1 MSPTSKTLNI
11 ELITKSNLFDETYY
25 KNHNAGS
32 EFENAVEDYLCK
44 GSFKGV
50 NPSFL
55 FHSRYYLSKNTDV
68 NAANVCPLIHYIK
81 CGEKEGR
88 APSVFVDLDHLKQQ
102 IPKDVEL
109 TYLAYF
115 YDNEI
120 ELELSV
126 HPYFDTKYYLENN
139 LDVRNAGISPYHHFI
154 GKGVYEG
161 RNPRADINIIKYIE
175 ENNIDTL
182 KEHPFR
188 HFILFSGHPLELGSF
203 TIEEQSVIEQAENE
217 INYIQTTTLE
227 KQEIPNYIIDAIH
240 QSEIFDVNYYL
251 SFAGDIQPYDNAI
264 EHYVAV
270 GHEKLLDP
278 SPYFSTKY
286 YLATNNDIRM
296 SGDNSLYH
304 YVSAGEKEGRQPNP
318 HFNPHDYLELNP
330 DLVCIGGRSLLGH
343 YYHCGISEKRSF
355 IKTNGNNSG
364 ISVIHPV
371 LDVRNKDEQK
381 KVTFD
386 AAFYL
391 QIYDDVRE
399 AGVEPES
406 HYYNVGEK
414 EGRKPNQYFDPSFY
428 YRVNPDIRTAALS
441 AFEHYA
447 TQGYYEGRKGLASKN
462 DERSKVIKPLLF
474 VGHDGIQAGSE
485 VVLLEVVK
493 WFFEHTPRRLKVLLL
508 APGPVANQ
516 YAQYADILVLP
527 ENEVDS
533 PELVTEFIK
542 ENFEF
547 VYLNTVVSG
556 KLFDILDEYK
566 IQLKGS
572 IITHIHEMEKVIAEN
587 LTSFE
592 SLKKYS
598 EHIISASPATT
609 KTLIETHNLPETMIT
624 TVPAFIKIVDPT
636 LSNLEKLKNKI
647 RSELSIPSDALVVAG
662 CGTVY
667 WRKGPDIFLA
677 SAREAIAEKSDI
689 HFVWIGPGPDLE
701 EISRSLT
708 ESEKRNIHF
717 IGQRDD
723 ANEAIAA
730 ADIFYMSSREDPFP
744 LVVMEAAQHCI
755 PTICFS
761 EATGITEFVKDDAGV
776 CLEKIDSSD
785 AAKTILNLHS
795 ERDLLAQ
802 MGSVA
807 RERVTANYT
816 SEKQCLN
823 IYKVLQKHTHY
834 KPSVSVIIPMY
845 NHELFIDERIQTV
858 LNQTIKDIEVLVF
871 DDCSKDNSVK
881 NASAYTHDFR
891 VSVQENI
898 KNTGSPFAQ
907 WSKGLAVA
915 KSDVV
920 WIAEGDDTCDKNFI
934 STLLPYFDD
943 ELVNIASGKTVIM
956 NEKGEVN
963 HSALEPYLNSAYP
976 CKYLNSFIMDGFE
989 EVNESF
995 GAVCTLVNASG
1006 LLLRKSSLD
1015 TEILKQASSFKM
1027 CGDWLIYLASLR
1039 KGKLAYDVNT
1049 NNYFRRHS
1057 ASVVNKVE
1065 GSNTYF
1071 YERYKVTEFVFD
1083 NYKVTP
1089 KLVRKA
1095 FSAIDR
1101 EWERFKYKHKN
1112 KTLDDLYDK
1121 KCLKDKITY
1130 QNQSK
1135 HIGLYVHGMLFSKG
1149 GIERLA
1155 ADLANYFVEQG
1166 YGVTIYARHW
1176 GGNAKPVYPLYGN
1189 IKVKGIFDETRQ
1201 EVSIQE
1207 LRKALLDDGIDVFIP
1222 MLSEWLFTPIV
1233 EAANFTGIPVIAS
1246 EHNDPWK
1253 IEDLWWNKE
1262 ERLKCFEHVD
1272 SIHLLLN
1279 KFRQSLPSKLHS
1291 KVHIIP
1297 NGIEFPATFKPY
1309 DNRKKIIVAVGRL
1322 AEQKRFDRLIQAVA
1336 KIKETLLATGWHVEI
1351 YGEGYLRSELEQL
1364 IDKLGVADLIAL
1376 KGSTND
1382 IASVLNSASINVMPS
1397 EFEGFGIAL
1406 VEAMARGLPSIA
1418 FKQCNGPNEIIN
1430 SKSGL
1435 LVESIEELSDSLAKM
1450 IKNDKQRSIMSKN
1463 ARFASKQFEKKTVFP
1478 KWVNMINNV
1487 VGD

>member
-1 MSPTSKTLNI
+1 MFTKAKKYILNNKLGANKYPQFSEEFYKKVFNDDFYRCAYGNYLKGLSPAEHFTNNFEKLEFDPCSSLSIKALSSNNEGESLVTVLEKCASDAHFFSECKSISPAVYKHFQITEHARIDKDIKMLKYLVDEAFYNECYPDIERSWLEPYLHYVLFGAKELRNPTASFNTSIYIKTYSDVL
-11 ELITKSNLFDETYY
+11 
-25 KNHNAGS
+25 HS
-32 EFENAVEDYLCK
+32 EI
-44 GSFKGV
+44 
-50 NPSFL
+50 NPF
-55 FHSRYYLSKNTDV
+55 
-68 NAANVCPLIHYIK
+68 IHYFEFGK
-81 CGEKEGR
+81 KEGR
-88 APSVFVDLDHLKQQ
+88 VKNIEEYEALREKQAWLESV
-102 IPKDVEL
+102 
-109 TYLAYF
+109 TT
-115 YDNEI
+115 
-120 ELELSV
+120 
-126 HPYFDTKYYLENN
+126 FDPTFYLENN
-139 LDVRNAGISPYHHFI
+139 PDVKDAGLDPLEHFKSFGEQEGRKPNPYFDPVFYLEKNPDVLRSKMTPFTHFCDFGVHEDRAFCPEQVIKNSVESSVEPAEVVFDTEYYLQNNPDIKQAEIDPLYHFI
-154 GKGVYEG
+154 NFG
-161 RNPRADINIIKYIE
+161 
-175 ENNIDTL
+175 
-182 KEHPFR
+182 
-188 HFILFSGHPLELGSF
+188 
-203 TIEEQSVIEQAENE
+203 EQ
-217 INYIQTTTLE
+217 
-227 KQEIPNYIIDAIH
+227 
-240 QSEIFDVNYYL
+240 
-251 SFAGDIQPYDNAI
+251 
-264 EHYVAV
+264 
-270 GHEKLLDP
+270 
-278 SPYFSTKY
+278 
-286 YLATNNDIRM
+286 
-296 SGDNSLYH
+296 
-304 YVSAGEKEGRQPNP
+304 EGRQPNP
-318 HFNPHDYLELNP
+318 YFSP
-330 DLVCIGGRSLLGH
+330 
-343 YYHCGISEKRSF
+343 
-355 IKTNGNNSG
+355 
-364 ISVIHPV
+364 
-371 LDVRNKDEQK
+371 
-381 KVTFD
+381 
-386 AAFYL
+386 AFYKKL
-391 QIYDDVRE
+391 NADVRE
-399 AGVEPES
+399 AG
-406 HYYNVGEK
+406 
-414 EGRKPNQYFDPSFY
+414 
-428 YRVNPDIRTAALS
+428 TS
-441 AFEHYA
+441 AFEHFCA
-447 TQGYYEGRKGLASKN
+447 HGFYEGRLGSAPALESRTNNK
-462 DERSKVIKPLLF
+462 KPLLF

-485 VVLLEVVK
+485 VVLLEIIK
-493 WFFEHTPRRLKVLLL
+493 WFYSHTNRKIKVLLL
-508 APGPVANQ
+508 SAGPLANL
-516 YAQYADILVLP
+516 YAQYAEVYVLP
-527 ENEVDS
+527 NYKIDELETLLSFINED
-533 PELVTEFIK
+533 
-542 ENFEF
+542 FEF
-547 VYLNTVVSG
+547 CYVNTVVSG
-556 KLFDILDEYK
+556 KLFELLEEHEFVFKCDVIA
-566 IQLKGS
+566 
-572 IITHIHEMEKVIAEN
+572 HIHEMEKVIKEN
-587 LTSFE
+587 ISSFNYLNE
-592 SLKKYS
+592 QCK
-598 EHIISASPATT
+598 HFISASPATT
-609 KTLIETHNLPETMIT
+609 KTLIETHNLPKTEIT
-624 TVPAFIKIVDPT
+624 TVPAFIKIVDQT
-636 LSNLEKLKNKI
+636 LSNLETLKKKI
-647 RSELSIPSDALVVAG
+647 RAELSIPSDALVVAG

-677 SAREAIAEKSDI
+677 TAREVLAQQSDV
-689 HFVWIGPGPDLE
+689 HFVWFGPGPDLE
-701 EISRSLT
+701 ELRLSLT
-708 ESEKRNIHF
+708 ESEKLNIHF
-717 IGQRDD
+717 TGQRDD
-723 ANEAIAA
+723 ANEAIAV

-785 AAKTILNLHS
+785 AAKEILNLHS
-795 ERDLLAQ
+795 DRDSLVK
-802 MGSVA
+802 MGKVA
-807 RERVTANYT
+807 RQRVTANYT

-823 IYKVLQKHTHY
+823 IYKVLQKYTQY
-834 KPSVSVIIPMY
+834 KPSVSVIVPMY

-881 NASAYTHDFR
+881 NASAYSHDFR
-891 VSVQENI
+891 VSVEENI

-915 KSDVV
+915 ESDVV
-920 WIAEGDDTCDKNFI
+920 WIAEGDDTCDNNFI
-934 STLLPYFDD
+934 ATLLPYFDD

-1071 YERYKVTEFVFD
+1071 NERYKVTEFVFD

-1101 EWERFKYKHKN
+1101 EWERFKFKHKN

-1121 KCLKDKITY
+1121 KSLKNKIAY
-1130 QNQSK
+1130 QSQSK

-1155 ADLANYFVEQG
+1155 ADLSNYFVEQG
-1166 YGVTIYARHW
+1166 YDVTIYARRW
-1176 GGNAKPVYPLYGN
+1176 GKNAKPVYPLYGN

-1262 ERLKCFEHVD
+1262 ERLKCFENVD
-1272 SIHLLLN
+1272 NIHLLLN
-1279 KFRQSLPSKLHS
+1279 KFKKSLPSQLHN

-1297 NGIEFPATFKPY
+1297 NGIEFPANFKPY
-1309 DNRKKIIVAVGRL
+1309 NNREKTIVAVGRL
-1322 AEQKRFDRLIQAVA
+1322 AEQKRFDRLIQAVS

-1351 YGEGYLRSELEQL
+1351 YGEGHLRSELEEL
-1364 IDKLGVADLIAL
+1364 IDKLEVADLITL

-1382 IASVLNSASINVMPS
+1382 IESVLNKASINVMPS

-1406 VEAMARGLPSIA
+1406 VEAMACGLPSIA

-1435 LVESIEELSDSLAKM
+1435 LVESIEELSDSLAQM

-1463 ARFASKQFEKKTVFP
+1463 ARFASKQYEKKTVFP
-1478 KWVNMINNV
+1478 KWVNMIKNV